1 MSTKYKFILKNIDL
15 PKVHTNYGI
24 KLSIENNIQTTMLAD
39 LYKPRSDIISF
50 LDEAKKPHVCN
61 LSMVDM
67 SNGIEVSFFNKH
79 NCFWCRHPFNTKGV
93 GCPIKYMDSQAVK
106 TYYSP
111 INKNTYTI
119 KENIS
124 ERKAKQLKVKPGTY
138 ITDGIFCSFNCC
150 QSWINDNKHNRL
162 YDLSKTLLLKLYK
175 DMTNKKITEI
185 LPAPHWRILDKY
197 TGDINIT
204 EFRDGF
210 NKIEYEYHGT
220 IITNTLGKLYEKK
233 IKF

>member
-15 PKVHTNYGI
+15 QKVHNNYGI
-24 KLSIENNIQTTMLAD
+24 KLPDKSNMHQTTMLTD
-39 LYKPRSDIISF
+39 LYKDHNNIISF
-50 LDEAKKPHVCN
+50 LDESKKPHVCN
-61 LSMVDM
+61 ISMIDM
-67 SNGIEVSFFNKH
+67 SDSNEH
-79 NCFWCRHPFNTKGV
+79 NLLKCSCFWCRHPFNSKAI
-93 GCPIKYMDSQAVK
+93 GCPVKYTDSQAIK

-124 ERKAKQLKVKPGTY
+124 EKRAKNLNVKSGTY

-150 QSWINDNKHNRL
+150 QAWINENKHDRL

-175 DMTNKKITEI
+175 DMTNNQVKEI
-185 LPAPHWRILDKY
+185 LPAPHWRILENY

-204 EFRDGF
+204 EFRKGF
-210 NKIEYEYHGT
+210 NKVEYKDHGSVT
-220 IITNTLGKLYEKK
+220 INTMGKLYEKK

>member
-1 MSTKYKFILKNIDL
+1 MSTKYKFVLKNIDIS
-15 PKVHTNYGI
+15 KVHINYGI
-24 KLSIENNIQTTMLAD
+24 KLSGENNIQTTMLTD
-39 LYKPRSDIISF
+39 LYKTHNNVISF
-50 LDEAKKPHVCN
+50 LDEAKKPHVCSV
-61 LSMVDM
+61 SMIDM
-67 SNGIEVSFFNKH
+67 NGKEVASLLKCD
-79 NCFWCRHPFNTKGV
+79 CFWCHHPFNTKGI

-124 ERKAKQLKVKPGTY
+124 EKRAKKLNVKSGTY

-150 QSWINDNKHNRL
+150 QAWINEYKHNRL
-162 YDLSKTLLLKLYK
+162 YDLSKTLLIKLYK
-175 DMTNKKITEI
+175 DMANKQIKEI

-197 TGDINIT
+197 TGNINIID
-204 EFRDGF
+204 FREGF
-210 NKIEYEYHGT
+210 NKVEYEDHGT
-220 IITNTLGKLYEKK
+220 IIVNTLGRLYEKK